1 MNKKNNRAKACNE
14 MIQSLN
20 VSDEVK
26 EGLYKIEKAASSGNQ
41 LIKTVVKDL
50 FISCPSC
57 KELSK
62 ISNLVISM
70 LFTFNKSHTN

>member
-26 EGLYKIEKAASSGNQ
+26 EGLSI
-41 LIKTVVKDL
+41 
-50 FISCPSC
+50 
-57 KELSK
+57 
-62 ISNLVISM
+62 
-70 LFTFNKSHTN
+70 